1 MKLEGSLLLS
11 ACKAGG
17 IVINCVERGSKFS
30 ELFNKQVG
38 GVELFKILNKQER
51 SCCNKS
57 KAIKVTI
64 IGILLHY
71 VIQF

>member
-1 MKLEGSLLLS
+1 MGGGGGGEGGAVMVALVV
-11 ACKAGG
+11 GG
-17 IVINCVERGSKFS
+17 GGGGGG
-30 ELFNKQVG
+30 G